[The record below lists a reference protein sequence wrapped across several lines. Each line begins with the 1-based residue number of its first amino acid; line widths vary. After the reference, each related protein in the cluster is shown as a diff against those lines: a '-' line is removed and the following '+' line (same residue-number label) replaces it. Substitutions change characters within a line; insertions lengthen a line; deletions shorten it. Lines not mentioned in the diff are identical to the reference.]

1 MSRSVFT
8 SVALAIGLLLSAC
21 EAQAHPPVWEVS
33 DQDSTL
39 VLFGSVHVLPPDLEW
54 RPPSLIR
61 ALAHADDVWFELP
74 IGPESDLEVA
84 RLAASRGYLPAD
96 QSLSQLLSPEGA
108 ARLQRVCRTYGVAGP
123 MLERFEP
130 WLAEVAL
137 AGAAYRVAGADSV
150 SGVERVLAAQAPDHA
165 VRRAF
170 ETPAEQIALFDGGS
184 LDEQV
189 ASLEESLKEME
200 DNPDAYKE
208 LVAAWMKADVA
219 GLEADALA
227 PLREASP
234 GIYARL
240 VTARNAAW
248 TRTLDARLQGS
259 GRTVVIVGVGHL
271 VGQDGLP
278 ARLRALG
285 YSVKGP

>member
-1 MSRSVFT
+1 MPTTSGRAADRSGVGSR
-8 SVALAIGLLLSAC
+8 G
-21 EAQAHPPVWEVS
+21 
-33 DQDSTL
+33 
-39 VLFGSVHVLPPDLEW
+39 
-54 RPPSLIR
+54 RPPGR
-61 ALAHADDVWFELP
+61 EP
-74 IGPESDLEVA
+74 
-84 RLAASRGYLPAD
+84 GYLPAD

-189 ASLEESLKEME
+189 ALPRESLKEME
-200 DNPDAYKE
+200 DNPDAYQE

-219 GLEADALA
+219 GLEADAWI
-227 PLREASP
+227 PC
-234 GIYARL
+234 ARL
-240 VTARNAAW
+240 LR
-248 TRTLDARLQGS
+248 GS
-259 GRTVVIVGVGHL
+259 MSGW
-271 VGQDGLP
+271 
-278 ARLRALG
+278 
-285 YSVKGP
+285 